1 MSRKRNPNEPLPYY
15 SWYVDRWLADRRVQ
29 RFSPEAEGI
38 ARRLLDECWK
48 KGHVV
53 NDLEKMAEVSRSRLT
68 MFVRV
73 WEQIKVIFRAV
84 ENTDGALLT
93 SDFVEDQ
100 RTEQDAMRAKRAA
113 AGRLGGLGKQ
123 MLASANQVPDS
134 RVEKSRVE
142 GPDLFADA
150 GVLVP
155 VAPPA
160 PHGAARLTDLAKDM
174 VGRVARGELSRE
186 RLQ

>member
-15 SWYVDRWLADRRVQ
+15 NWYVDRWLSDRHVQ
-29 RFSPEAEGI
+29 KFSPAAEGI
-38 ARRLLDECWK
+38 ARRLLDHCWK
-48 KGHVV
+48 NGHVV
-53 NDLEKMAEVSRSRLT
+53 NDLEEMAEISRAKLT
-68 MFVRV
+68 MFVRE
-73 WEQIKVIFRAV
+73 WEQIKMIFRAV

-123 MLASANQVPDS
+123 MLASAKQVPDS
-134 RVEKSRVE
+134 RVEESRVE
-142 GPDLFADA
+142 GPDLFAAA

-155 VAPPA
+155 CAPPA
-160 PHGAARLTDLAKDM
+160 PHGAARLIDRAKDM
-174 VGRVARGELSRE
+174 AARVARGEFRREHLS
-186 RLQ
+186 